1 MGGRQFRDSKSLP
14 AMSRFTLDY
23 SAPRP
28 QSRNR
33 LRWRRSRLSTA
44 ALLGFCLLVNGV
56 VLIGIYLL
64 SRENRQ
70 LRQERDTHA
79 LRYDSLLATKLH
91 ADRLLAEQLR
101 GLSPKKAPAAS
112 SSETSND

>member
-1 MGGRQFRDSKSLP
+1 MT
-14 AMSRFTLDY
+14 RFTLDY
-23 SAPRP
+23 SPPRP

-33 LRWRRSRLSTA
+33 LRRRKSAVSA
-44 ALLGFCLLVNGV
+44 ASLLGFCLLVNAV

-70 LRQERDTHA
+70 LRQERDAHV

-101 GLSPKKAPAAS
+101 GVSPKKNAPAS
-112 SSETSND
+112 SAETSND

>member
-1 MGGRQFRDSKSLP
+1 
-14 AMSRFTLDY
+14 MSRFTLDY
-23 SAPRP
+23 SSPRP

-33 LRWRRSRLSTA
+33 LRRRRSAVS
-44 ALLGFCLLVNGV
+44 ALLGFCLLVTGI
-56 VLIGIYLL
+56 VLISLYLL

-70 LRQERDTHA
+70 LRQERDAHA

-101 GLSPKKAPAAS
+101 GLSPKKTAPAS
-112 SSETSND
+112 SAETSND

>member
-1 MGGRQFRDSKSLP
+1 
-14 AMSRFTLDY
+14 MSHFTLDF
-23 SAPRP
+23 SPPRP

-33 LRWRRSRLSTA
+33 LRRRHSAVSSA
-44 ALLGFCLLVNGV
+44 ALLGFCLLINGV

-70 LRQERDTHA
+70 LRRERDAHV

-91 ADRLLAEQLR
+91 TDRLLADKIK
-101 GLSPKKAPAAS
+101 SSVPAKS
-112 SSETSND
+112 SFQGRSAISNP